1 MDTRRA
7 GRCHRQFCL
16 PKVAHV
22 GSSLGPRGPPKKP
35 MDLTHFQFENRSRA
49 TRCRLL
55 QSFASPEGNKLS
67 GIKRVFF
74 TSISLLCSLHSSL
87 VSCFIFSLLFA
98 FLSCLVSPLSSSL
111 AFLTCLV
118 FISFGLSCLLLFLFF
133 LSRLSSSVFSSLSL
147 PLPSFSVSV
156 SPCLRV
162 MLRVVLCCVVVLWYG
177 GVWHAENPR
186 VTPSVSRFETSPC
199 VPAPRATSGFLSS
212 CQAGFSMFNFFLGFV
227 CQILVRIVQ
236 TWLLG
241 VSSNWRV
248 SVNLCETCENVGE
261 ERGAKEERVKS
272 GGGGCCCGGVWWRC
286 VVV

>member
-1 MDTRRA
+1 MAPEVHQRN
-7 GRCHRQFCL
+7 QWIF
-16 PKVAHV
+16 PIFK
-22 GSSLGPRGPPKKP
+22 
-35 MDLTHFQFENRSRA
+35 FENGSRT

-87 VSCFIFSLLFA
+87 FSCLVFHLLSSLCILV
-98 FLSCLVSPLSSSL
+98 LSCLVSPLSSSL

-199 VPAPRATSGFLSS
+199 VPAPRATGGFLSS
-212 CQAGFSMFNFFLGFV
+212 YQAGFSMFNFFLGFV

-248 SVNLCETCENVGE
+248 FCQPLRNLRKCGRGERGQRGEGE
-261 ERGAKEERVKS
+261 EWWWWLLLWRRVVAV
-272 GGGGCCCGGVWWRC
+272 CGGLRN
-286 VVV
+286 